1 MCIFVCLT
9 LFCHH
14 KAFANISWWKKPS
27 WPLMS
32 HHGLW
37 MSGWKQ
43 QLHTQTFFL
52 LSSTVALVR
61 QQHSDLVFALAVWH
75 WEQNIAQR
83 NEPIGG
89 CHLAF
94 GMVLAHCLY
103 GPQLG
108 QSGLQAKDLDMLDG
122 KCNFPF
128 AGVMAFCKND
138 GISTWNLPTPGQY
151 GNSGTLC
158 LKARL
163 VQKRCHGL
171 LVLLGGR
178 LRFPH
183 VANFGK

>member
-1 MCIFVCLT
+1 MEEAIL
-9 LFCHH
+9 
-14 KAFANISWWKKPS
+14 AFDEPP
-27 WPLMS
+27 WPLNVW
-32 HHGLW
+32 LETTAA
-37 MSGWKQ
+37 
-43 QLHTQTFFL
+43 HTNLFL

-94 GMVLAHCLY
+94 GMVLVHCLY

-138 GISTWNLPTPGQY
+138 GIST
-151 GNSGTLC
+151 
-158 LKARL
+158 
-163 VQKRCHGL
+163 
-171 LVLLGGR
+171 
-178 LRFPH
+178 
-183 VANFGK
+183 

>member
-1 MCIFVCLT
+1 MILVERFFLSKVFFKKKKAKLGKKQKT
-9 LFCHH
+9 NVYFCVSNIVLPSQGICKHFLMQEAIL
-14 KAFANISWWKKPS
+14 AFDEPP
-27 WPLMS
+27 WPLNVW
-32 HHGLW
+32 LETTAA
-37 MSGWKQ
+37 
-43 QLHTQTFFL
+43 HTDLFL

-94 GMVLAHCLY
+94 GMVLVHCLY

-138 GISTWNLPTPGQY
+138 GIST
-151 GNSGTLC
+151 
-158 LKARL
+158 
-163 VQKRCHGL
+163 
-171 LVLLGGR
+171 
-178 LRFPH
+178 
-183 VANFGK
+183 